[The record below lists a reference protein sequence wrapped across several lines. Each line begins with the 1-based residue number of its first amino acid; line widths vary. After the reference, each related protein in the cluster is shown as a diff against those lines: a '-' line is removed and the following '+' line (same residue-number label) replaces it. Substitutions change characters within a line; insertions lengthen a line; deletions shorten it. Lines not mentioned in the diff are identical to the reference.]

1 MLEKVKNKTKK
12 ELIECYLKTAVRWK
26 ETRVSTEQLTLKEEI
41 YSEAEKRKRVTMTIL
56 RKCKEESRKMK
67 RDA

>member
-26 ETRVSTEQLTLKEEI
+26 ETRVSTE
-41 YSEAEKRKRVTMTIL
+41 
-56 RKCKEESRKMK
+56 
-67 RDA
+67 